1 MHNIN
6 PETRV
11 SRPLNIAVLTVSDT
25 RTLENDTS
33 GHVLVELAQEAGHHC
48 TAHQIVKDDIYQIRA
63 TVSGWIADPN
73 IHAIISTGGTGFA
86 GRDSTPEAM
95 SVLFDKTIEGFGELF
110 RATSFTEI
118 GTSTIQSRALAG
130 LANHTVIFCLP
141 GSTGACRMGWQI
153 IQPQLDASHRPCNFV
168 AHLLPVQACDSRG

>member
-33 GHVLVELAQEAGHHC
+33 GHALVELAQEAGHHC

-73 IHAIISTGGTGFA
+73 IHYHH
-86 GRDSTPEAM
+86 
-95 SVLFDKTIEGFGELF
+95 
-110 RATSFTEI
+110 
-118 GTSTIQSRALAG
+118 
-130 LANHTVIFCLP
+130 NFC
-141 GSTGACRMGWQI
+141 I
-153 IQPQLDASHRPCNFV
+153 
-168 AHLLPVQACDSRG
+168 